1 MRRRKFANIVQI
13 DIDPE
18 EPQEKTTKRIKPN
31 VETQEAYTAL
41 AKCVET
47 SAKAMEIECC
57 SDKQD

>member
-57 SDKQD
+57 